1 MPKTFDNI
9 TKSTERALQV
19 WLILIGKAYNHQ
31 TMTYIELANLMGY
44 NDARPIRNFL
54 IPIMNY
60 CDQNDLPPLTV
71 LVVSKEKGTPGTGLT
86 TVDNPDLDRQ
96 RVFNYNW
103 YNLYPPTPEEFQ
115 NI

>member
-9 TKSTERALQV
+9 TKSTERALQA

-54 IPIMNY
+54 IPIMKY
-60 CDQNDLPPLTV
+60 CDQNGLPPLTV
-71 LVVSKEKGTPGTGLT
+71 LVVGKGSGTPGTGLT

-96 RVFNYNW
+96 KVFNYDW
-103 YNLYPPTPEEFQ
+103 YNLYPPTPEEFD
-115 NI
+115 NV